1 MTSTLSPPGTA
12 VPPRS
17 GRWHLDL
24 GRLAIVAVTFVVF
37 LLFWQYYATHSG
49 TVFEM
54 PTPRSTAEA
63 AADMWQSGELR
74 TATIESGQVFLLGT
88 IPAIILGVLMGVLIG
103 GVRELD
109 VAFSPYIFAFYT
121 TPFVALIPIYLLIF
135 GLDLVG
141 KAAIVFSLVW
151 VAVVIQTTAGVRD
164 VDPRFLEVARSFRAS
179 WWRQMFEVRLP
190 AASSLIVA
198 GMRLA
203 IGRAL
208 VGVVVAE
215 FDTAFSGLGALIF
228 RYAQRFE
235 LSYAL
240 VPAVVL
246 GAFGVVLSSGLRQ
259 AERRLERWRHLDQ
272 T

>member
-1 MTSTLSPPGTA
+1 MTSILSPSRDPVSTRA
-12 VPPRS
+12 RNSHARS
-17 GRWHLDL
+17 S
-24 GRLAIVAVTFVVF
+24 RLAIVAVTFAVF
-37 LLFWQYYATHSG
+37 LLFWHLYATQSDS
-49 TVFEM
+49 VFDM
-54 PTPRSTAEA
+54 PTPWSTADA
-63 AADMWQSGELR
+63 AADMWSSGELR
-74 TATIESGQVFLLGT
+74 TAAIESGQVLLLGT
-88 IPAIILGVLMGVLIG
+88 IPAVVLGVLIGVLIG

-135 GLDLVG
+135 GLDVVG

-179 WWRQMFEVRLP
+179 WWRQLLEIRLP

-208 VGVVVAE
+208 VGVVVCRVRHRLQRAGS
-215 FDTAFSGLGALIF
+215 AHLPVCAAL
-228 RYAQRFE
+228 RA
-235 LSYAL
+235 
-240 VPAVVL
+240 
-246 GAFGVVLSSGLRQ
+246 GLRPCPC
-259 AERRLERWRHLDQ
+259 RRPRRCRCGSRQRLASCRAAPRAMEAS
-272 T
+272 